1 METQTLA
8 TAAVVDDNALQR
20 RVLTHLLEKA
30 EIAAMPFETADAA
43 LAAMDPGRPPDVIVT
58 DLNMPG
64 IDGWRFCRLLR
75 SPEYAPFNQIP
86 ILAVSAAFTGEEAA
100 RISAEVGADAFLRW
114 PLDGE
119 RFIEQVRSLLT
130 GKPPAAHFRALIVEA
145 AGYLADHLT
154 AAFEA
159 AGYRTDRRSTVRRA
173 MAAAAQ
179 FHYDA
184 AVIDDALPDGNGEAL
199 LERLTVDH
207 PDCVPVMV
215 TDDPAPEL
223 ACRWMKKGAAA
234 YIRKPFHPDY
244 LMTLLARARREK
256 AWLRSER
263 LLEERTR
270 QLRENESMLAEAEAI
285 AGLGSFIH
293 DIRQDSLRW
302 SPNMHAI
309 AGLDPDSVPVDLSS
323 VIERCIHPE
332 DRERVRREVFD
343 MVAKRAPRP
352 IEFRIVRPD
361 GGVRLLSS
369 RSKILCD
376 DEGTPTATI
385 GVHYDI
391 TEQRRAEAAL
401 RESETRLRTVVQ
413 NMPVMLD
420 AFDDNLKIVA
430 WNRECERVTGY
441 SEAEIKAHPEP
452 MKLLYPDDAY
462 RNRIMADLTRH
473 GPDFRNWEWETT
485 CRDGS
490 VRTISWSNISERC
503 PIPGWRTWAVGVD
516 VTDRKRAEAAYRE
529 SERIKSLVLE
539 VTSELIGYYDTD
551 LRVLWTNRAA
561 AEFAGKPPEALVNA
575 RCYELWHGASRHCAQ
590 CPVVKA
596 RDSGLPQSGEV
607 RTPDGDCFWVQA
619 HPVFDE
625 QGRLVALIEFG
636 QNITERKQT
645 EADRRRLEAHIARLE
660 KAESLARM
668 AGAIAHN
675 FNNQLSV
682 VMGNLEMA
690 LEDLPQDARVRHDL
704 MEAMQAARRSAE
716 MSGLMLTYLGQGPGR
731 REPLDLSR
739 TCRPLLPV
747 LRASLPD
754 GVRLTADLPDP
765 GPVVDGAAD
774 GIQKCI
780 THLTTN
786 AFESMGEGPG
796 TVRLTVG
803 TAPAPEVP
811 AAHRHPLEWAPKGD
825 VYACLAV
832 SDTGPGIE
840 AADLDR
846 IFDPFF
852 TRKATGRGLGLAV
865 VLGILRGHEGAV
877 AVESAPGAGSV
888 FQLFFPLS
896 ADAGAAAAEPVERR
910 AETEAGGVVLLVED
924 EAPVRRMA
932 RAMLEHLGY
941 PVIEAE
947 DGTEALARFSEQRR
961 AIRCVLCDLTMPDMD
976 GWETLSALRKQD
988 PDIPVIL
995 ASGYDQAFALDKAR
1009 EEKPQAF
1016 LQKPYLRRHLEAA
1029 LAAALGDGAK
1039 RR

>member
-1 METQTLA
+1 METGLTK
-8 TAAVVDDNALQR
+8 TAAVVDDNAVQR
-20 RVLTHLLEKA
+20 KVLTHLLEKMGIDA
-30 EIAAMPFETADAA
+30 TSFESADAA
-43 LAAMDPGRPPDVIVT
+43 LAAMDPLRPPDVIVT

-75 SPEYAPFNQIP
+75 SAEYAPFNHIP

-114 PLDGE
+114 PLDGK
-119 RFIEQVRSLLT
+119 RFIARVRSLVE
-130 GKPPAAHFRALIVEA
+130 GEAPAAHFRVLIVDA
-145 AGYLADHLT
+145 SGFLADHLA

-159 AGYRTDRRSTVRRA
+159 AGYRTDRASTVRRA
-173 MAAAAQ
+173 TAAAAQ
-179 FHYDA
+179 VHYDA
-184 AVIDDALPDGNGEAL
+184 AIIDDSLPDENGELL
-199 LERLTVDH
+199 LERLTADH
-207 PDCVPVMV
+207 PDCVSIMI

-223 ACRWMKKGAAA
+223 ACRLMEKGAAA
-234 YIRKPFHPDY
+234 YVRKPFDPNY

-270 QLRENESMLAEAEAI
+270 RLRENESMLAEAEAI
-285 AGLGSFIH
+285 AGVGSFVH
-293 DIRQDSLRW
+293 DIRNDSLRW
-302 SPNMHAI
+302 SPNMYAI
-309 AGLDPDSVPVDLSS
+309 AGLEKDSAPVDLSA
-323 VIERCIHPE
+323 VIHRCVHPD
-332 DRERVRREVFD
+332 DREQVRREVFD

-361 GGVRLLSS
+361 GGVRLLRS

-376 DEGTPTATI
+376 DEGTPTVAI

-391 TEQRRAEAAL
+391 TEQRRAETAL
-401 RESETRLRTVVQ
+401 RESDNRLRAVIQ

-420 AFDDNLKIVA
+420 AFDENLKIVA

-441 SEAEIKAHPEP
+441 GEAEIKAHPEP
-452 MKLLYPDDAY
+452 MKLLYPDDAR
-462 RNRIMADLTRH
+462 RNRIMADFTRH
-473 GPDFRNWEWETT
+473 GPDFRNREWEAT

-529 SERIKSLVLE
+529 SERIKSLVLDA
-539 VTSELIGYYDTD
+539 TSELIGYYDTD
-551 LRVLWTNRAA
+551 LWVLWTNRAA
-561 AEFAGKPPEALVNA
+561 AEFAGKSPEELVNF
-575 RCYELWHGASRHCAQ
+575 RCFELWHGAPQPCAR

-596 RDSGLPQSGEV
+596 RDTGLPQTGEV
-607 RTPDGDCFWVQA
+607 RTPDGGCFWVHA

-636 QNITERKQT
+636 HNITDRKRA
-645 EADRRRLEAHIARLE
+645 EEERRRLEAHIASLE

-690 LEDLPQDARVRHDL
+690 LEDLPRDAEVRRDL

-716 MSGLMLTYLGQGPGR
+716 ISGLMLTYLGQGLGR
-731 REPLDLSR
+731 RAPLDLSR
-739 TCRPLLPV
+739 VCRLVLPSPRS
-747 LRASLPD
+747 LLPD
-754 GVRLTADLPDP
+754 GVRLMADLPDP

-774 GIQKCI
+774 GIKQCI

-786 AFESMGEGPG
+786 AGESLAGRPG
-796 TVRLTVG
+796 TIRLTVG
-803 TAPAPEVP
+803 TIPASEIP
-811 AAHRHPLEWAPKGD
+811 ADHRHPLDWAPKGD
-825 VYACLAV
+825 AYACIAV

-840 AADLDR
+840 TADLDR

-865 VLGILRGHEGAV
+865 VLGIVRRHEGAV
-877 AVESAPGAGSV
+877 AVESAPGVGSV

-896 ADAGAAAAEPVERR
+896 ADAGSAAS
-910 AETEAGGVVLLVED
+910 ETVGKRGEAGAGGVVLLVDD
-924 EAPVRRMA
+924 EAPVRQMA
-932 RAMLEHLGY
+932 KAMLENLGY
-941 PVIEAE
+941 TVMAVE

-961 AIRCVLCDLTMPDMD
+961 AIRCVICDLTMPGMD
-976 GWETLSALRKQD
+976 GWETLAALRKQD

-995 ASGYDQAFALDKAR
+995 ASGYDQAFALGNASG
-1009 EEKPQAF
+1009 EKPQAF
-1016 LQKPYLRRHLEAA
+1016 LQKPYLRRDLEAA
-1029 LAAALGDGAK
+1029 LATALDSGRAT
-1039 RR
+1039 